1 MDATEKSWL
10 ERHLALVI
18 AMGGILSA
26 VLSASV
32 THYWTRSRALEEK
45 HFDLRIEQYSR
56 FLEGQTL
63 LRQGMK
69 EEGDPLMDQAKLK
82 ILLMGSGDVVCSM
95 ARYWAKYAV
104 DKQKKIKPFP
114 PCPKEGEEELRTDA
128 AIYQAMRREVF
139 GSLGVADPDLDAAV
153 VVPYLRG
160 CVLPGTDWNRLCGR
174 SRRRR

>member
-18 AMGGILSA
+18 AMVGILSA

-45 HFDLRIEQYSR
+45 HFDLRIEEYSS
-56 FLEGQTL
+56 FLKGQTL
-63 LRQGMK
+63 LWQRK
-69 EEGDPLMDQAKLK
+69 DDEGNPLIDQAKLK

-95 ARYWAKYAV
+95 AKYWAHYAV
-104 DKQKKIKPFP
+104 DEKGNRYSV
-114 PCPKEGEEELRTDA
+114 CPNEEEKRTDA

-153 VVPYLRG
+153 VVPYLRD
-160 CVLPGTDWNRLCGR
+160 CVLPGTDWNRLCGK
-174 SRRRR
+174 SRKRP